1 MRNKIT
7 APKKTTIK
15 GQPHQLAYINDA
27 EQGLLMAL
35 GGSGEMVNGV
45 PAYFD
50 GLGDSRSQ
58 GGFGGQGR
66 DYGGGGGN
74 DRDDRGRDKAV
85 EAAKA
90 ARDAAIDKAVA
101 DEIANRQAYQDKMGY
116 GVSGGQ
122 ATAMFGDATMS
133 GMGFNSGD
141 IDRILSNPNVN
152 LTGILPELQA
162 RARRGAQIS
171 SLGGMLSPTRAAI
184 TGLLGKMGITAP
196 KAPSPYEN
204 LATLISMPTSKI
216 RGGGFF
222 EPDAILSATT
232 GGVGAF
238 GTPANVAQGYFG
250 NIAYTG
256 MPDPTYEG
264 PFQDLVRGD
273 IDDGDG
279 GPDDP
284 EVVPANP
291 VTGVCP
297 EGYVF
302 DDDLQ
307 ACRLDTGSSASDT
320 DGGGNFGDDSL
331 TYYRPTILDTPSQF
345 DPNPQAFTDMN
356 NAFIDTFA
364 YNPALYEN
372 KMDITG
378 FAPTPTSGLLG

>member
-1 MRNKIT
+1 MKNKIT

-15 GQPHQLAYINDA
+15 GQPHELAYINDA

-35 GGSGEMVNGV
+35 GGTGEIVNGV

-101 DEIANRQAYQDKMGY
+101 DEIANRQAYQNKMGY

-152 LTGILPELQA
+152 VTGILPELQA

-171 SLGGMLSPTRAAI
+171 SLGGMLSPTRAAV
-184 TGLLGKMGITAP
+184 TGLLGKLGITAP
-196 KAPSPYEN
+196 KAPSPYDN
-204 LATLISMPTSKI
+204 LATLISMPTSQI

-222 EPDAILSATT
+222 EPDAVLSATT

-256 MPDPTYEG
+256 MHNPEYEG
-264 PFQDLVRGD
+264 EFQDLVRGRGYD
-273 IDDGDG
+273 TDG
-279 GPDDP
+279 GRDKQETMPVNPLTGTCPD
-284 EVVPANP
+284 
-291 VTGVCP
+291 
-297 EGYVF
+297 GYIF

-307 ACRLDTGSSASDT
+307 ACRLDTGASTDDDGDTMGSSAE
-320 DGGGNFGDDSL
+320 GL
-331 TYYRPTILDTPSQF
+331 MYRPTALDEAP
-345 DPNPQAFTDMN
+345 AFGGDGFAEAN
-356 NAFIDTFA
+356 KAFVDTFA
-364 YNPALYEN
+364 YNPDYYEN
-372 KMDITG
+372 QMDLTG
-378 FAPTPTSGLLG
+378 FAPTSGLLT